1 MSEAMRPPTVP
12 PEALAI
18 IEQGAPKPQLQNPPV
33 SVDSVKVQGAPTS
46 GRSAEPERPAKAKA
60 EKAREGESVA
70 IVTMTFR
77 VPATIPP
84 ALLKASSER
93 KIKKIQP
100 FTQQGIVA
108 GALSAWLQKNGHQ
121 D

>member
-1 MSEAMRPPTVP
+1 VKLQSPS
-12 PEALAI
+12 L
-18 IEQGAPKPQLQNPPV
+18 PKPF
-33 SVDSVKVQGAPTS
+33 T
-46 GRSAEPERPAKAKA
+46 ETERPAKAKP
-60 EKAREGESVA
+60 EKGREGESVG

-100 FTQQGIVA
+100 FTQQDIVA
-108 GALSAWLQKNGHQ
+108 QALTAWLQKNGHQ
-121 D
+121 V